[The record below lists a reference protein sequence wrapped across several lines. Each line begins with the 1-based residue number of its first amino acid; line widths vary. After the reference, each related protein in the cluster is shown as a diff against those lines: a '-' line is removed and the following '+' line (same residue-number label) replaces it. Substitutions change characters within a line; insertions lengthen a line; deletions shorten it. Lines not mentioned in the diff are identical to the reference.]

1 MSSTS
6 HQRLVQ
12 LEDDEEEKIDG
23 VKMEEIKGGKVVSVR
38 RVGETTFTVRRYY
51 ASIFSL
57 YIFSSRHIFSSGDT
71 TRSVFHNSWSS
82 RVEIST

>member
-12 LEDDEEEKIDG
+12 LDDDEEEKIDG

-51 ASIFSL
+51 ASIFSHSI
-57 YIFSSRHIFSSGDT
+57 YFRHDTFFNSGDT
-71 TRSVFHNSWSS
+71 T
-82 RVEIST
+82 

>member
-1 MSSTS
+1 MSTS

-12 LEDDEEEKIDG
+12 LDDDEEEKIDG

-51 ASIFSL
+51 A
-57 YIFSSRHIFSSGDT
+57 
-71 TRSVFHNSWSS
+71 
-82 RVEIST
+82 